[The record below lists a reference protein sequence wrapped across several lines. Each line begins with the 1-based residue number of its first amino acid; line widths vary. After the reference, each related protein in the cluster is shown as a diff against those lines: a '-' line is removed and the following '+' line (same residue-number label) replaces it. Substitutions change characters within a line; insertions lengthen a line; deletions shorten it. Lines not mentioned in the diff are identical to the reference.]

1 MKAAV
6 VSELLLSSNFYF
18 SVNRN
23 VVALFYNIFLLY
35 NLLQLHQGS
44 GLVSWIRKRR
54 GCCGNSQRL
63 WLMFWYFLFRM
74 CVCVCLCNIYQ
85 VKFRDFVPSILNVS
99 RKCLASGEEDVAI
112 LAFEIFDELIE
123 SPATLLGDSVKSI
136 VQFSLEVSCNQTLE
150 ISTRH
155 QVRINYSLFNWKK
168 GFELWCYVSNLL
180 TRQYK

>member
-1 MKAAV
+1 M
-6 VSELLLSSNFYF
+6 
-18 SVNRN
+18 
-23 VVALFYNIFLLY
+23 
-35 NLLQLHQGS
+35 
-44 GLVSWIRKRR
+44 
-54 GCCGNSQRL
+54 
-63 WLMFWYFLFRM
+63 
-74 CVCVCLCNIYQ
+74 
-85 VKFRDFVPSILNVS
+85 NVS

-155 QVRINYSLFNWKK
+155 QVRTILYYDVMIPYALVALLVK
-168 GFELWCYVSNLL
+168 LHLL